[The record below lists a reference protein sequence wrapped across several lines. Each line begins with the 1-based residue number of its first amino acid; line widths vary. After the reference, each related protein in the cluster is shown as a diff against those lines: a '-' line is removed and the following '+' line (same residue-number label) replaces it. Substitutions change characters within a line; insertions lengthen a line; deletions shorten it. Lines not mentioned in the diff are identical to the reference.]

1 MNLSTSRRSPFQ
13 FFLLVF
19 VLSIPFWLIGA
30 VTRLQLLPSLPVS
43 ALMAFCPLMAALIL
57 VYREHKTAGMIALL
71 KRSFDYKRI
80 SAKIWYAPI
89 VLMMP
94 GVMVLAYGL
103 MRWMDVPL
111 PTPQFPVLTALLMF
125 LAFFIG
131 ALGEEL
137 GWSGYVIDPMQDR
150 WGALRASILLGLVWA
165 VWHVIPL
172 LQAHRSAEWIAWY
185 GLLTVATR
193 VIMVWIF
200 NNTGK
205 SVFGAALF
213 HAMLNISWFLF
224 PNYGSHFDPRVAGLI
239 VMFMAAII
247 AIMWGPNTLSQVR
260 QR

>member
-1 MNLSTSRRSPFQ
+1 MNLFTSRRSPFQ

-43 ALMAFCPLMAALIL
+43 SLMAFCPLMAAFIL
-57 VYREHKTAGMIALL
+57 VYRENKTAGMIAVL

-89 VLMMP
+89 ILLMP

-111 PTPQFPVLTALLMF
+111 PTPQFSVLMALLMF
-125 LAFFIG
+125 FAFFIG

-150 WGALRASILLGLVWA
+150 WGAFRAGIVLGLVWA
-165 VWHVIPL
+165 AWHVIPHM
-172 LQAHRSAEWIAWY
+172 QAHRSVEWIAWY
-185 GLLTVATR
+185 GLFTVATR

-224 PNYGSHFDPRVAGLI
+224 PNYGSHFDPRIAGLI
-239 VMFMAAII
+239 VTFTAAII
-247 AIMWGPNTLSQVR
+247 AIMWGPRTLSQVR